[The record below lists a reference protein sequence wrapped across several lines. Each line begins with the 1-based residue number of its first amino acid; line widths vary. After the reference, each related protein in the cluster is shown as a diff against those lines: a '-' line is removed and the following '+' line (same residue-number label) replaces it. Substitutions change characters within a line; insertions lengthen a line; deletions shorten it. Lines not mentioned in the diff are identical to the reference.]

1 MEALTEGNPEWEEKF
16 SKSDLVRNLKEFQD
30 IQADGGD
37 VFMASFSN
45 MKQFPFFS
53 DMSNWF
59 LPFYENYSA
68 VARIDN
74 FEGTIGYLLGK
85 MPILCDSDKY
95 SVIMAFSSVPAAN
108 RETFVKAM
116 DMQSEQMR
124 EALSAVEKVSPVI
137 SRRNIINK
145 YVQDMHRFYKL
156 FRRKGEFFPLFSG
169 TPNLLEVK
177 ALGSGFDNVEKLE
190 VIAAFYFKHEFWPQ
204 AIAAYKT
211 LDNMQMPDA
220 ARAQKLG
227 YAYEMTGNLGD
238 AVAKYEEAELLD
250 GNSTWTLK
258 RIAGVLRRYG
268 QSKSAAVYYK
278 RLSEMYPDDGSLV
291 LNYGYALSE
300 AGATEDAEAQF
311 HKAAYLMP
319 DSFKPLRGLA
329 WIQFRNKKYDA
340 AMATYSR
347 VLTAANE
354 EDYLNYGHVLL
365 AIGNVKGAIEAYKEY
380 EEKFGKNIAAAL
392 KADEKYLSEAGVDV
406 DKLPLIIETV
416 KYNKL

>member
-1 MEALTEGNPEWEEKF
+1 
-16 SKSDLVRNLKEFQD
+16 
-30 IQADGGD
+30 
-37 VFMASFSN
+37 
-45 MKQFPFFS
+45 
-53 DMSNWF
+53 
-59 LPFYENYSA
+59 
-68 VARIDN
+68 
-74 FEGTIGYLLGK
+74 
-85 MPILCDSDKY
+85 
-95 SVIMAFSSVPAAN
+95 
-108 RETFVKAM
+108 
-116 DMQSEQMR
+116 
-124 EALSAVEKVSPVI
+124 
-137 SRRNIINK
+137 
-145 YVQDMHRFYKL
+145 MHRFYKL

-190 VIAAFYFKHEFWPQ
+190 VIAAFYFKHEFWLQ
-204 AIAAYKT
+204 AIAAYKI

-354 EDYLNYGHVLL
+354 EDYQY
-365 AIGNVKGAIEAYKEY
+365 AM
-380 EEKFGKNIAAAL
+380 
-392 KADEKYLSEAGVDV
+392 
-406 DKLPLIIETV
+406 
-416 KYNKL
+416 